1 MSLDTL
7 NKKVDALREEAD
19 LLKRTFIKQREAIMS
34 DRSLSDEGRKEV
46 LSVRLMEVNARRAQL
61 ESEEVKALDAEV
73 QSATGSL
80 AMRTGGTTYDPIA
93 ERDAHDRADR
103 LASESEAVKVV
114 ERSLV
119 NDDRSLT
126 QAVLRRAI
134 TEGWDG
140 AIAVIGTKYPLA
152 VEAVETIQAI
162 QQHRENPTET
172 MTRAITYASVNEY
185 GS

>member
-19 LLKRTFIKQREAIMS
+19 LLKRTYIKQRETILS
-34 DRSLSDEGRKEV
+34 DRSLSDEGKKE
-46 LSVRLMEVNARRAQL
+46 LLTARLKEVNARRAQL
-61 ESEEVKALDAEV
+61 EAEEVKALDAEV
-73 QSATGSL
+73 QSARGSL
-80 AMRTGGTTYDPIA
+80 TMRTGGKTYDPIA
-93 ERDAHDRADR
+93 ERNADDRADR

-114 ERSLV
+114 ERSLA

-134 TEGWDG
+134 NDGWDE

-162 QQHRENPTET
+162 EQHRENPTET
-172 MTRAITYASVNEY
+172 MTRTITYASVNEF